1 MLLKVSCN
9 ANWAVCCPSVALSS
23 VLTFIYWQSHFRPA
37 SSMPVGFCLS
47 SLARRTHPICQAL
60 LVMSLN
66 ECGRHKA
73 SSVETE
79 FPSGAYVCNFGSC
92 RKVPNVPGTCAW
104 WQESLSPIAERSGI
118 SRNCLP
124 PKMLWP

>member
-47 SLARRTHPICQAL
+47 SLARHTHPICQAL

-73 SSVETE
+73 SSVETDSFLLE
-79 FPSGAYVCNFGSC
+79 PMSAILVAASRCQVCLAPVRGGRRAF
-92 RKVPNVPGTCAW
+92 
-104 WQESLSPIAERSGI
+104 L
-118 SRNCLP
+118 L
-124 PKMLWP
+124 